1 MLAAAMHST
10 LPSRLAM
17 KVNGVGPN
25 DPFARV
31 KGLDHDSI
39 DASSYGSRPGTRIL
53 D

>member
-1 MLAAAMHST
+1 MLTAAMHST

-17 KVNGVGPN
+17 KVNGVGP
-25 DPFARV
+25 FVRV